1 MPHNEQHSFSPEL
14 NWKIR
19 LVDETNGGVEI
30 EKKKITVV
38 SQSRMAFITNP
49 LEILVDLIS
58 FSMKIPNT

>member
-30 EKKKITVV
+30 EKKDYGGF
-38 SQSRMAFITNP
+38 SITNGIHYKSAGNSRR
-49 LEILVDLIS
+49 LDFIFNEDS
-58 FSMKIPNT
+58 